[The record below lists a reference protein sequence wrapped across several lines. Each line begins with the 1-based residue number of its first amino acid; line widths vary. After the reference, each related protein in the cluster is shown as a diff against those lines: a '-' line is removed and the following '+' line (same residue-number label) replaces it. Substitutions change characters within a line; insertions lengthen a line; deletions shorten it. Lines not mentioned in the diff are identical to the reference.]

1 MIAVEEA
8 TGEIQPWNDGNAAS
22 QIIRERFQ
30 ARLNPELLFSL
41 FGHGFIVNPELDG
54 ARTIGQLENRDGWY
68 RVFDVGTEDDMNDTE
83 AALRL
88 LAEEEV
94 VGEIVSSNIFF
105 IGTQEERQPWINGAG
120 TEVGNMVSNEAWDE
134 VRVGHLHEDL
144 GLPLSH
150 KLPRVLPMTLVCSR
164 KPLVMQ
170 SDQSDNAIENPQS
183 ATAVKEQEKLR
194 FKPKVRLC
202 VCGNFEEVHP
212 EMKDANAAET
222 VPIEILRLIASLLAM
237 NPGWSALSL
246 DICAAF
252 RGIDEAP
259 SGIDQARVDS

>member
-1 MIAVEEA
+1 M
-8 TGEIQPWNDGNAAS
+8 
-22 QIIRERFQ
+22 
-30 ARLNPELLFSL
+30 
-41 FGHGFIVNPELDG
+41 
-54 ARTIGQLENRDGWY
+54 
-68 RVFDVGTEDDMNDTE
+68 
-83 AALRL
+83 RL

-94 VGEIVSSNIFF
+94 VGEIVSCHIFF

-120 TEVGNMVSNEAWDE
+120 TEVDKMVSNEAWDE
-134 VRVGHLHEDL
+134 VRVGPLHEDL

-170 SDQSDNAIENPQS
+170 SDQSDNAEPIENPQS

-194 FKPKVRLC
+194 FKPKVVCVC

-222 VPIEILRLIASLLAM
+222 VPIETLRLIASLLAM

-252 RGIDEAP
+252 LNAMLPPGELLLMRPPAALIKLALIPEGVYREP
-259 SGIDQARVDS
+259 FVVSGHPRHNGRS